1 MISYKV
7 SGNIIDIFSNEIYKG
22 IIEIKN
28 GKIKSIIKDN
38 DVDCDNYILPGLIDA
53 HVHIE
58 SSLVAPSCFAAE
70 AVKHGTVGIV
80 ADPHEIANV
89 MGVKGIDFMIK
100 NGKTVPFHFFFAAPS
115 CVPATPFESSGA
127 IINANEIKKLLNKRE
142 IYALAEMMNFPG
154 VINEDEE
161 VMKKINA
168 AIDKSKPIDGHA
180 PLLSGNDLEKYV
192 DAGISTDH
200 ECTNIDEAREKIKH
214 GMKIL
219 IREGSAAKD
228 FDALWPL
235 LLENPD
241 KLMFCTD
248 DLHPD
253 HFIKGHINKIVK
265 KAIANGVDPITA
277 IKVASLNAVIHYH
290 LPVGLLRINDPADM
304 IVIDNFENFNVL
316 KTFINGKLVYDE
328 GKVNFEPQV
337 KKMVNNFIINN
348 VTIDDLKIKATTD
361 QMQIIKAF
369 DGSLLT
375 EKLIT
380 SVSKDIDGFAIADQE
395 RDILKIVVLNRYAK
409 GAKPS
414 IGFINGFNLKNCA
427 IGSSVAHDSHNIV
440 VVGTDDTL
448 ILQTIEL
455 IQQNKGGI
463 AFVSNNKSYILPLPI
478 AGIMSNTEVSKAA
491 ENYEILNNYAAEHG
505 CHMLSPFMTLAFM
518 SLLVIPHLKLSD
530 LGLFDVDTFSFT
542 NLFV

>member
-1 MISYKV
+1 
-7 SGNIIDIFSNEIYKG
+7 
-22 IIEIKN
+22 
-28 GKIKSIIKDN
+28 
-38 DVDCDNYILPGLIDA
+38 
-53 HVHIE
+53 
-58 SSLVAPSCFAAE
+58 
-70 AVKHGTVGIV
+70 
-80 ADPHEIANV
+80 
-89 MGVKGIDFMIK
+89 
-100 NGKTVPFHFFFAAPS
+100 
-115 CVPATPFESSGA
+115 
-127 IINANEIKKLLNKRE
+127 
-142 IYALAEMMNFPG
+142 
-154 VINEDEE
+154 
-161 VMKKINA
+161 
-168 AIDKSKPIDGHA
+168 
-180 PLLSGNDLEKYV
+180 LLSGNDLEKYV

-200 ECTNIDEAREKIKH
+200 ECTNIDEAREKLKL

-277 IKVASLNAVIHYH
+277 IKVASLNAVMHYH

-304 IVIDNFENFNVL
+304 IVIDNFENFNIL
-316 KTFINGKLVYDE
+316 KLLFNGKLVYDN

-337 KKMVNNFIINN
+337 KKLVNNFIINKII
-348 VTIDDLKIKATTD
+348 VDDLKIKANTD
-361 QMQIIKAF
+361 KIQVIKAL

-380 SVSKDIDGFAIADQE
+380 NVSKDNDGFAISDQQ
-395 RDILKIVVLNRYAK
+395 RDILKIIVLNRYTK

-440 VVGTDDTL
+440 VVGTDDAL
-448 ILQTIEL
+448 ILQVIEL
-455 IQQNKGGI
+455 IQK
-463 AFVSNNKSYILPLPI
+463 
-478 AGIMSNTEVSKAA
+478 
-491 ENYEILNNYAAEHG
+491 
-505 CHMLSPFMTLAFM
+505 
-518 SLLVIPHLKLSD
+518 
-530 LGLFDVDTFSFT
+530 
-542 NLFV
+542 

>member
-180 PLLSGNDLEKYV
+180 PLLSGNDIEKYV

-265 KAIANGVDPITA
+265 K
-277 IKVASLNAVIHYH
+277 
-290 LPVGLLRINDPADM
+290 LL
-304 IVIDNFENFNVL
+304 L
-316 KTFINGKLVYDE
+316 
-328 GKVNFEPQV
+328 
-337 KKMVNNFIINN
+337 MV
-348 VTIDDLKIKATTD
+348 
-361 QMQIIKAF
+361 
-369 DGSLLT
+369 
-375 EKLIT
+375 
-380 SVSKDIDGFAIADQE
+380 
-395 RDILKIVVLNRYAK
+395 
-409 GAKPS
+409 
-414 IGFINGFNLKNCA
+414 
-427 IGSSVAHDSHNIV
+427 
-440 VVGTDDTL
+440 
-448 ILQTIEL
+448 
-455 IQQNKGGI
+455 
-463 AFVSNNKSYILPLPI
+463 
-478 AGIMSNTEVSKAA
+478 
-491 ENYEILNNYAAEHG
+491 
-505 CHMLSPFMTLAFM
+505 
-518 SLLVIPHLKLSD
+518 
-530 LGLFDVDTFSFT
+530 
-542 NLFV
+542 

>member
-1 MISYKV
+1 
-7 SGNIIDIFSNEIYKG
+7 
-22 IIEIKN
+22 
-28 GKIKSIIKDN
+28 
-38 DVDCDNYILPGLIDA
+38 
-53 HVHIE
+53 
-58 SSLVAPSCFAAE
+58 LVAPSYFATE

-89 MGVKGIDFMIK
+89 MGVKGINFMIK
-100 NGKTVPFHFFFAAPS
+100 NGKNVPFHFFFAAPS

-127 IINANEIKKLLNKRE
+127 IINADEIKKLLNKRE

-154 VINEDEE
+154 VINGDDE

-200 ECTNIDEAREKIKH
+200 ECTNIDEAREKLKL

-277 IKVASLNAVIHYH
+277 IKVASLNAVMHYH

-304 IVIDNFENFNVL
+304 IVIDNFENFNIL
-316 KTFINGKLVYDE
+316 KTFINGKLVYDN

-337 KKMVNNFIINN
+337 KKLVNNFIINKII
-348 VTIDDLKIKATTD
+348 VDDLKIKANTD
-361 QMQIIKAF
+361 KIQVIKAL

-375 EKLIT
+375 EKLLT
-380 SVSKDIDGFAIADQE
+380 NVSKDNDGFAIADQQ
-395 RDILKIVVLNRYAK
+395 RDILKIIVLNRYTK

-440 VVGTDDTL
+440 VVGTDDAL
-448 ILQTIEL
+448 ILQVIEL
-455 IQQNKGGI
+455 IQKNKGGI
-463 AFVSNNKSYILPLPI
+463 AFVSNDKSYILPLPI

-491 ENYEILNNYAAEHG
+491 KDYEILNNYAAEHG
-505 CHMLSPFMTLAFM
+505 CQMLSPFMTLAFM

-542 NLFV
+542 TLFV

>member
-1 MISYKV
+1 MNNYKI
-7 SGNIIDIFSNEIYKG
+7 SGNIVDIFNNEIYQG
-22 IIEIKN
+22 TIEIQN
-28 GKIKSIIKDN
+28 RKIKNIKRDN
-38 DVDCDNYILPGLIDA
+38 NVVYENYILPGLIDA

-58 SSLVAPSCFAAE
+58 SSLVAPSYFAAE
-70 AVKHGTVGIV
+70 AVKHGTVGVV

-100 NGKTVPFHFFFAAPS
+100 NGKSVPFHFFFAAPS

-127 IINANEIKKLLNKRE
+127 IINSDEIKKLLNKRE

-154 VINEDEE
+154 VIYEDEE
-161 VMKKINA
+161 VMKKIYA
-168 AIDKSKPIDGHA
+168 AIDMSKPIDGHA
-180 PLLSGNDLEKYV
+180 PLLSGKDLEKYV

-200 ECTNIDEAREKIKH
+200 ECTNIEEAREKLKL

-228 FDALWPL
+228 FDTLWPL

-253 HFIKGHINKIVK
+253 HFINGHINKIVK
-265 KAIANGVDPITA
+265 KAIDNGVDPIIA
-277 IKVASLNAVIHYH
+277 IRVASVNAANHYH

-316 KTFINGKLVYDE
+316 QTLINGKLVYDN
-328 GKVNFEPQV
+328 GKVNFEPKV
-337 KKMVNNFIINN
+337 KKLVNNFIINN
-348 VTIDDLKIKATTD
+348 ITLDDLKIKADTD
-361 QMQIIKAF
+361 QILVMKAF

-380 SVSKDIDGFAIADQE
+380 SVTKDVNGFAIADQE
-395 RDILKIVVLNRYAK
+395 RDILKIVVLNRYSDN
-409 GAKPS
+409 AKPS

-440 VVGTDDTL
+440 VIGTDDNL
-448 ILQTIEL
+448 ILQAIKL
-455 IQQNKGGI
+455 IQNNKGGI
-463 AFVSNNKSYILPLPI
+463 SFVSNDKSYILPLPI
-478 AGIMSNTEVSKAA
+478 AGIMCNMEVKKAA
-491 ENYEILNNYAAEHG
+491 NDYEILNIYASEHG
-505 CHMLSPFMTLAFM
+505 CQMLSPFMTLAFM

-530 LGLFDVDTFSFT
+530 KGLFDVDTFSFT
-542 NLFV
+542 NLFI